1 MMNALFK
8 TTLCGVLMMA
18 LAACADNPYQRTMA
32 GAGLGG
38 ATGAGIGYAIN
49 KGKGAAIG
57 GAIGALAGG
66 AIGNYMDRQ
75 QQALEQS
82 LAQERS
88 QGSLNI
94 VRQPDNSIR
103 LDMPSEVLFDFDSA
117 AIKPSFAPSLGKVAN
132 VLQQYPDTNIKV
144 VGYTDSVGSDQ
155 YNMGLSQRRAQ
166 SVANYLA
173 SQGVTSQR
181 LATEGMGKQNPRA
194 SNATEAGRQQNRRV
208 EMFIQP
214 VAQQGQPPA
223 QGGYGQA
230 PGGNP
235 PAQGGYGQRPGAYPP
250 PPAQGGYGQ
259 RPGAYPPPAQRGY
272 GQTSGGYPP
281 PAQGG
286 YPQTGEQ
293 SGGYGSQGGYQQT
306 PGAAAGGYGNSY
318 TPGGY

>member
-1 MMNALFK
+1 MNAIFK
-8 TTLCGVLMMA
+8 TTLCGALVVA

-32 GAGLGG
+32 GTGLGA

-88 QGSLNI
+88 QGNLNM

-103 LDMPSEVLFDFDSA
+103 LDMPSEVLFAFDSA
-117 AIKPSFAPSLGKVAN
+117 AIKPSFEPALGKVAS
-132 VLQQYPDTNIKV
+132 VLQQYPDTNVKV
-144 VGYTDSVGSDQ
+144 VGHTDSVGSDQ
-155 YNMGLSQRRAQ
+155 YNLGLSQRRAQ
-166 SVANYLA
+166 SVAGYLG
-173 SQGVTSQR
+173 SQGVAPQR
-181 LATEGMGKQNPRA
+181 LTTEGMGKQNPRA

-208 EMFIQP
+208 ELFIQP
-214 VAQQGQPPA
+214 IAQQGQPPA

-230 PGGNP
+230 PGAHPPAQGGYPPAQGGYP
-235 PAQGGYGQRPGAYPP
+235 PAQGGYGTAPQPGQRGQYPP
-250 PPAQGGYGQ
+250 
-259 RPGAYPPPAQRGY
+259 
-272 GQTSGGYPP
+272 SV

-286 YPQTGEQ
+286 YPQTQGQ
-293 SGGYGSQGGYQQT
+293 PGGYGSPGGYQQT

-318 TPGGY
+318 TPPSP

>member
-1 MMNALFK
+1 MNAIFK
-8 TTLCGVLMMA
+8 TTLCGALVVA
-18 LAACADNPYQRTMA
+18 LAACADSPYQRTMA
-32 GAGLGG
+32 GTGLGA

-117 AIKPSFAPSLGKVAN
+117 AVKPSFAPSLGKVAN
-132 VLQQYPDTNIKV
+132 VLQQYPDTNVKV
-144 VGYTDSVGSDQ
+144 IGYTDSVGSDQ
-155 YNMGLSQRRAQ
+155 YNLGLSQRRAQ

-173 SQGVTSQR
+173 SQGVPPQR
-181 LATEGMGKQNPRA
+181 LTTEGMGKQNPRA

-208 EMFIQP
+208 EMLIQP
-214 VAQQGQPPA
+214 IAQQGPPPA

-230 PGGNP
+230 PGGPPAQGGYGQAPGGP
-235 PAQGGYGQRPGAYPP
+235 PAQGGYGQRPGTYP

-259 RPGAYPPPAQRGY
+259 AP
-272 GQTSGGYPP
+272 GGYPP

-286 YPQTGEQ
+286 YPQTGQ
-293 SGGYGSQGGYQQT
+293 QGGYGSQGGYQQT

-318 TPGGY
+318 TPGM

>member
-1 MMNALFK
+1 MNALFT
-8 TTLCGVLMMA
+8 TTLCGALVMA

-132 VLQQYPDTNIKV
+132 VLQQYPDTNIRV

-155 YNMGLSQRRAQ
+155 YNLGLSQRRAQ

-173 SQGVTSQR
+173 SQGVTPQR
-181 LATEGMGKQNPRA
+181 LATEGMGEQNPRA

-223 QGGYGQA
+223 QGGYGQQA
-230 PGGNP
+230 PGGYP
-235 PAQGGYGQRPGAYPP
+235 PAQGGYSQAPGGYPPAQGGYRQRPGTYP

-259 RPGAYPPPAQRGY
+259 AP
-272 GQTSGGYPP
+272 GGYPP

-293 SGGYGSQGGYQQT
+293 SSGYGSPGGYQ
-306 PGAAAGGYGNSY
+306 
-318 TPGGY
+318 

>member
-1 MMNALFK
+1 MMNALFT
-8 TTLCGVLMMA
+8 TTLCGALVMA
-18 LAACADNPYQRTMA
+18 LAACADNPYPRTMT

-132 VLQQYPDTNIKV
+132 VLQQYPDTTIKV
-144 VGYTDSVGSDQ
+144 VGHTDSIGSDQ
-155 YNMGLSQRRAQ
+155 YNLGLSQRRAQ

-173 SQGVTSQR
+173 SQGVASQR
-181 LATEGMGKQNPRA
+181 LTTEGMGKQNPRA

-214 VAQQGQPPA
+214 IAQQGQPPA

-235 PAQGGYGQRPGAYPP
+235 PPAQGGYGQTPRTYPPAPAQGGYRQTPGGYPPVQGGYGKRPGTYPP

-259 RPGAYPPPAQRGY
+259 TP
-272 GQTSGGYPP
+272 GGYP

-286 YPQTGEQ
+286 YPQTGGQ
-293 SGGYGSQGGYQQT
+293 SGGYGSQGGY
-306 PGAAAGGYGNSY
+306 
-318 TPGGY
+318 

>member
-1 MMNALFK
+1 MHALFK
-8 TTLCGVLMMA
+8 TILCGALAMA

-32 GAGLGG
+32 GTGLGA

-88 QGSLNI
+88 QGNLNI

-117 AIKPSFAPSLGKVAN
+117 AIKPSFGPALGKVAN
-132 VLQQYPDTNIKV
+132 VLQQYPDTNVKV
-144 VGYTDSVGSDQ
+144 VGYTDNVGSDQ
-155 YNMGLSQRRAQ
+155 YNLGLSQRRSQ

-181 LATEGMGKQNPRA
+181 LSTEGMGEQNPRA
-194 SNATEAGRQQNRRV
+194 SNTTEAGRQQNRRV

-214 VAQQGQPPA
+214 IAQQQGQPPVQGGAGQRPGTYPPPA

-230 PGGNP
+230 PG
-235 PAQGGYGQRPGAYPP
+235 A
-250 PPAQGGYGQ
+250 
-259 RPGAYPPPAQRGY
+259 
-272 GQTSGGYPP
+272 YPP

-286 YPQTGEQ
+286 YPQTQGQPGEYG
-293 SGGYGSQGGYQQT
+293 SPGGYRQA

>member
-1 MMNALFK
+1 MNALFK
-8 TTLCGVLMMA
+8 TTLCGALVMA

-88 QGSLNI
+88 RGSLNI

-132 VLQQYPDTNIKV
+132 VLQQYPDTNIRI

-155 YNMGLSQRRAQ
+155 YNLGLSQRRAQ
-166 SVANYLA
+166 SVAGYLG
-173 SQGVTSQR
+173 SQGVAPQR
-181 LATEGMGKQNPRA
+181 LTTEGMGKQNPRA

-214 VAQQGQPPA
+214 IAQQGQPPA

-235 PAQGGYGQRPGAYPP
+235 PPAQGGYGQTRGGY

-259 RPGAYPPPAQRGY
+259 RPGTYP
-272 GQTSGGYPP
+272 SP

-286 YPQTGEQ
+286 YGQAPGGYPQTGGQ
-293 SGGYGSQGGYQQT
+293 SGRYGSQGGYQQT

-318 TPGGY
+318 NPGGY

>member
-1 MMNALFK
+1 MNAIFK
-8 TTLCGVLMMA
+8 TTLCGALVVA

-32 GAGLGG
+32 GTGLGA

-88 QGSLNI
+88 QGNLNI

-117 AIKPSFAPSLGKVAN
+117 AIKPSFGPALGKVAS
-132 VLQQYPDTNIKV
+132 VLQQYPDTNVKV
-144 VGYTDSVGSDQ
+144 VGYTDNVGSQQ
-155 YNMGLSQRRAQ
+155 YNLGLSQRRAQ
-166 SVANYLA
+166 SVAGYLG
-173 SQGVTSQR
+173 SQGVAPQR
-181 LATEGMGKQNPRA
+181 LATEGMGMQNPRA
-194 SNATEAGRQQNRRV
+194 SNTTDAGRQQNRRV

-214 VAQQGQPPA
+214 IAQQGQPPA
-223 QGGYGQA
+223 QGGSG
-230 PGGNP
+230 
-235 PAQGGYGQRPGAYPP
+235 PAPGAYP

-259 RPGAYPPPAQRGY
+259 KPG
-272 GQTSGGYPP
+272 TYPP

-286 YPQTGEQ
+286 APQTQGQ
-293 SGGYGSQGGYQQT
+293 PGGYGSPGGYQQT

-318 TPGGY
+318 TPPRL